1 MVSAGGSGDAASVW
15 RRRWWWGLSASM
27 RAAIK
32 DEPRRWGP
40 SASVLQL
47 RSELRN
53 CSVAVS
59 TRSCA

>member
-1 MVSAGGSGDAASVW
+1 MLGADGSGDAASVW
-15 RRRWWWGLSASM
+15 RRRWWGGLSASM
-27 RAAIK
+27 RAAK
-32 DEPRRWGP
+32 DEARRWGP

-47 RSELRN
+47 RLALRN